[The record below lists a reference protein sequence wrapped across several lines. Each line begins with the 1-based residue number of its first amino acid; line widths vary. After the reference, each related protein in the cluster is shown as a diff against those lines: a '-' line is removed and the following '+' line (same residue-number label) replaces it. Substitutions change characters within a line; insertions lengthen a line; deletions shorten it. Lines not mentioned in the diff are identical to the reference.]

1 MSLYAKMLIERAA
14 RAAFAA
20 FASSIAIAASN
31 PNVSIPT
38 IKAAVIAAAA
48 AAVSA
53 AITVVSNVVGAPRSG
68 SFLPAAPDVNATP

>member
-1 MSLYAKMLIERAA
+1 MSLYAKMLVERAV

-20 FASSIAIAASN
+20 FASSVAIAASN

-38 IKAAVIAAAA
+38 LKAAVIAAAA

-53 AITVVSNVVGAPRSG
+53 AITVVSNAVGDPASG
-68 SFLPAAPDVNATP
+68 SFVKNAPTLEP